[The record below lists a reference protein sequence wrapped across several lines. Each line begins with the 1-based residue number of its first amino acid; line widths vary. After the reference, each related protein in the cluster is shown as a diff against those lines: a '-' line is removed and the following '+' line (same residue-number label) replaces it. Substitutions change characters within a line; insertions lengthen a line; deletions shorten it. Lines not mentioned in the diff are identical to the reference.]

1 MFDHPLT
8 ESKSNRVEI
17 KDVDANVL
25 EAMLRY
31 IYSGQVKQNNKNK
44 GVEFSLLGTYDFS

>member
-8 ESKSNRVEI
+8 ESKSNRVEM

-44 GVEFSLLGTYDFS
+44 GVEFSLLGDSF

>member
-1 MFDHPLT
+1 MFNHQLS
-8 ESKSNRVEI
+8 EAKSNRVEM

-31 IYSGQVKQNNKNK
+31 IYSGQVKQNNKQLN
-44 GVEFSLLGTYDFS
+44 G